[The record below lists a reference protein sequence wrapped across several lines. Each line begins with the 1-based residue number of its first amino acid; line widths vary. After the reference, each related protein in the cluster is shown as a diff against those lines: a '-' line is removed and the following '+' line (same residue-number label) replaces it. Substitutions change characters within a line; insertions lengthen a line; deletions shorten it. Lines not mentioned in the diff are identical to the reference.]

1 MDFGIAKYEVK
12 HLKYLKDYRIFL
24 SYFCLVGLSLVVLD
38 NPSICTTTAQMEM
51 DLKSFLT
58 DKTIFGKK
66 KKYLI
71 VILRA
76 INLSN
81 IGLCKCVL
89 NR

>member
-1 MDFGIAKYEVK
+1 
-12 HLKYLKDYRIFL
+12 
-24 SYFCLVGLSLVVLD
+24 
-38 NPSICTTTAQMEM
+38 MEM

-58 DKTIFGKK
+58 DKNIFGQK

-81 IGLCKCVL
+81 IGLCKCV
-89 NR
+89 